1 MHESFDVK
9 SQSWTHASDVFIVQ
23 LLQYGSLSSV
33 VKAAAQV
40 LFVLG

>member
-9 SQSWTHASDVFIVQ
+9 SQSWIHASDVFIVQ